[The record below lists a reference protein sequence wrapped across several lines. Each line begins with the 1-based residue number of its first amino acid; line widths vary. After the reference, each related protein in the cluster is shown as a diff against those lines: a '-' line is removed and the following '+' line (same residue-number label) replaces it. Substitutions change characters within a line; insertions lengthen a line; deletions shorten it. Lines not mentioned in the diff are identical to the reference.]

1 MRRPWLLFIELAV
14 IIGMMTLMYYHDAV
28 QLILFKSN
36 AISATVH
43 YILFL
48 ILIDFMSRVVKYLYS
63 KSQRMDRLHKN
74 NVHFGIDNIA
84 KLLIGLG
91 LVISLFGFFGIDI
104 KSLLTSLS
112 IVAAAIA
119 IISKEFINDFLIGLY
134 FSFSRNF
141 EINDY
146 VKLADQKGK
155 IVEIGM
161 LKVTLLNDD
170 DDAVIIPN
178 YKIYT
183 YELTNYTKRDIRL
196 MSIDFQLDIKLIE
209 GILLLEEE
217 LIASLTG
224 FSEFIEFDSYNLK
237 IVEMKMSYID
247 LKFQYK
253 LKKVDRDVQKKI
265 RKLTVRKIF
274 DYISTK
280 GAAYGDTMNIEK

>member
-1 MRRPWLLFIELAV
+1 MRKSWLIYLEVV
-14 IIGMMTLMYYHDAV
+14 IIIAMMAFMYYHEGIK
-28 QLILFKSN
+28 LILTKSN
-36 AISATVH
+36 AINATVQ

-48 ILIDFMSRVVKYLYS
+48 LLIDFMSRVAKYLYS
-63 KSQRMDRLHKN
+63 KSQRTDRHHKN

-84 KLLIGLG
+84 KLLVGLG
-91 LVISLFGFFGIDI
+91 LVISLFSFFGVDI

-178 YKIYT
+178 SKIYT
-183 YELTNYTKRDIRL
+183 FELTNYTKRDIRL
-196 MSIDFQLDIKLIE
+196 MSIDFQLDIKLIQ
-209 GILLLEEE
+209 GIEQLEEE
-217 LIASLTG
+217 LISSLTPY
-224 FSEFIEFDSYNLK
+224 SEFIESESYNLK
-237 IVEMKMSYID
+237 IVEMKMNYID

-253 LKKVDRDVQKKI
+253 IKRIDRVLQKKI

-274 DYISTK
+274 DFISRK
-280 GAAYGDTMNIEK
+280 GSSSIPVTE